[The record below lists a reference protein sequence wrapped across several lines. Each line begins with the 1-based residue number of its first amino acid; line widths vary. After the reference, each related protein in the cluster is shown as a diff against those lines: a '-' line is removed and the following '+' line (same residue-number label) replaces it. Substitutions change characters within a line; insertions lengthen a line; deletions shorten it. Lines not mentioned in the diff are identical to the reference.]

1 MSETRDVLSDFIEK
15 FIEKDNQWVSDT
27 IEKYP
32 EKIPVEHLAE
42 HFGCTAASVRSA
54 IVQNQ
59 TFGLFWREG
68 SKSRNTFL
76 IPTGLLSVG
85 TARLN
90 FKGVRK

>member
-1 MSETRDVLSDFIEK
+1 MLIYGVMMKMNNDILSN
-15 FIEKDNQWVSDT
+15 FIEKDNQWLSDT

-76 IPTGLLSVG
+76 IPTGL
-85 TARLN
+85 
-90 FKGVRK
+90 FVRWYCKASF

>member
-59 TFGLFWREG
+59 TFGLFCREG
-68 SKSRNTFL
+68 SK
-76 IPTGLLSVG
+76 
-85 TARLN
+85 
-90 FKGVRK
+90 